1 MLKHFVF
8 LTFILLQHCCFAQ
21 VDSSSRAKYDPQ
33 VVHFFEQHQL
43 CIDTCVSPA
52 LYKISYDWMGTH
64 YKYSGKSAKG
74 IDCSGFA
81 KIIYREAFHD
91 TLSGGSAD
99 IAQRVNLIPKD
110 NLKTG
115 DLVFF
120 KIKRKRV
127 SHVGV
132 YLGNNKFVHAAVK
145 GGVQINDLNEAYY
158 KRYFYKGGRSL
169 LEPKGS
175 Q

>member
-1 MLKHFVF
+1 MQLKIYDEKWHIF
-8 LTFILLQHCCFAQ
+8 FAG
-21 VDSSSRAKYDPQ
+21 
-33 VVHFFEQHQL
+33 HQL
-43 CIDTCVSPA
+43 EIDTNMNPN
-52 LYKISYDWMGTH
+52 LYKISYDWMGTR
-64 YKYSGKSAKG
+64 YKYSGKSSKG

-81 KIIYREAFHD
+81 NIVYKEAFHD
-91 TLSGGSAD
+91 TLTGCSAD
-99 IAQRVNLIPKD
+99 IAKRVNLIDKG

-132 YLGNNKFVHAAVK
+132 YLGNNKFVHAAIK
-145 GGVQINDLNEAYY
+145 GGVQINDLYEPYY

-169 LEPKGS
+169 LRNTEN
-175 Q
+175 

>member
-1 MLKHFVF
+1 
-8 LTFILLQHCCFAQ
+8 
-21 VDSSSRAKYDPQ
+21 
-33 VVHFFEQHQL
+33 
-43 CIDTCVSPA
+43 
-52 LYKISYDWMGTH
+52 MGTH
-64 YKYSGKSAKG
+64 YKYSGKSPKG

-99 IAQRVNLIPKD
+99 IAKKVRLLPKD
-110 NLKTG
+110 NLQTG

-132 YLGNNKFVHAAVK
+132 YLGNNKFVHAAIK
-145 GGVQINDLNEAYY
+145 GGVQINDLNEPYY

-169 LEPKGS
+169 AAHNPC